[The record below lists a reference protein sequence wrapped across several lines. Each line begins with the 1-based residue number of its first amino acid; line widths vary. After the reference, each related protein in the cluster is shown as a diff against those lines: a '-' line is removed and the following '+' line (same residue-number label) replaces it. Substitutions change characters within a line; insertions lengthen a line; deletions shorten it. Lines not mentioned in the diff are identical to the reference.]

1 MSFFLIDWVVG
12 IGKALI
18 SLPGAIVEGVGDF
31 IDDPIGCVGNL
42 FTGAI
47 GLAEDLA
54 TGIWNTITQ
63 DPACLMCVGSA
74 YYWAMVKEMTK
85 AKAMKLIT
93 SESDCIGRRQELLD
107 ELFDGVDIPGHKTFW
122 NCACHMAFSEAATPA
137 AIAGA
142 ETCGATVFAL
152 SADDQI
158 TGVPAA
164 VSAFP
169 GRLDFLARGTDD
181 TVLHKCYNQGR
192 GWHPSNEGWSSLGG
206 TIQQPPAIISWGA
219 DRLDLFVCG
228 GDRCLWHKCYNG
240 QGGWYP
246 SEQGWNSLG
255 GQLCSAPSVATWGP
269 NTLHIV
275 ARSIDSSVH
284 YIGYNGDTW
293 SGWRSLAGSTTHI
306 PKIVAWGGGRL
317 DVFARGS
324 DGDCW
329 HRGFEGG
336 WAPDWDSLGGG
347 PLAAAPSVASF
358 APGRLDVVIR
368 KGSDLF
374 HKCYNLNGGWYPAG
388 TDWSYMGSGVRGMPC
403 IISNGPGR
411 LLIVARGEKGNVLFK
426 SYTEGKGWYPG
437 EQEWKSLG
445 GNISGSP
452 TLVAWGPEYLGVL
465 ARGKSGGIWYK
476 DYNRG
481 AGWIKKWIN
490 LGGDT
495 R

>member
-1 MSFFLIDWVVG
+1 MSFFLIDWLVG
-12 IGKALI
+12 IGKALV

-31 IDDPIGCVGNL
+31 IDDPIGCVGSL

-54 TGIWNTITQ
+54 TGIWNTLTQ
-63 DPACLMCVGSA
+63 DPACLMCVGSG
-74 YYWAMVKEMTK
+74 YYWAMVKEITK
-85 AKAMKLIT
+85 AKPITLIPR
-93 SESDCIGRRQELLD
+93 ERDCIARRQELLD
-107 ELFDGVDIPGHKTFW
+107 ELFGGVDIPGHKTFW

-152 SADDQI
+152 SSDEQI
-158 TGVPAA
+158 TGVPTA

-169 GRLDFLARGTDD
+169 GRLDFLVRSTDD
-181 TVLHKCYNQGR
+181 TVLHKCYNSGI
-192 GWHPSNEGWSSLGG
+192 GWYPSNEGWSNLGG

-228 GDRCLWHKCYNG
+228 GDRCLWHKCYNSG
-240 QGGWYP
+240 GGWYP
-246 SEQGWNSLG
+246 SEQEWNSLG
-255 GQLCSAPSVATWGP
+255 GQICSVPSVATWGP

-275 ARSIDSSVH
+275 ARSIDTSVH
-284 YIGYNGDTW
+284 YLGYNGATW
-293 SGWRSLAGSTTHI
+293 SGWHSLAGSITHI
-306 PKIVAWGGGRL
+306 PKIVAWGPGRL

-324 DGDCW
+324 DGNCW

-336 WAPDWDSLGGG
+336 WAADWDPLGGG

-368 KGSDLF
+368 RGYDLF

-388 TDWSYMGSGVRGMPC
+388 TDWAYMGSGVRGMPC

-411 LLIVARGEKGNVLFK
+411 LLIVARGEKSDVLFK
-426 SYTEGKGWYPG
+426 SYTEGKGWYPS
-437 EQEWKSLG
+437 EQGWKSLG
-445 GNISGSP
+445 GNVSGSP

-465 ARGKSGGIWYK
+465 ARGKSGSIWYK

-481 AGWIKKWIN
+481 VGWVRKWIN
-490 LGGDT
+490 LGGIT